1 MKSESD
7 ETWFRDRMKELRQ
20 HEIGSAPSF
29 DQVRRRARAQRASP
43 LRSMPLAWRLA
54 CASSMAL
61 LVLIAAFSWSTVHR
75 QRAARI
81 ERDYAEMEGV
91 LLTNWQAPSDT
102 LFPTGNNEGP
112 IEE

>member
-7 ETWFRDRMKELRQ
+7 ETWCRDCMQELRQ

-29 DQVRRRARAQRASP
+29 DQVRRRARAQRASLP
-43 LRSMPLAWRLA
+43 GSMPPAWGLA
-54 CASSMAL
+54 CASTMAL

-75 QRAARI
+75 ERAARI
-81 ERDYAEMEGV
+81 EREYAEMEGV

-102 LFPTGNNEGP
+102 LFPTGNTEGP
-112 IEE
+112 LEE